1 MCSARAAC
9 SLPSV
14 GSDKS
19 RQRDRRHRKQ
29 KHTLPAV
36 GSDADVESSMRERQ
50 RELGHDVGFGGSR
63 AGGMLAVVIGV
74 VAIAAFAVIFIFFIR

>member
-1 MCSARAAC
+1 MCSVRAAC
-9 SLPSV
+9 SLPFV

-19 RQRDRRHRKQ
+19 KQRDRRHRKQ

-63 AGGMLAVVIGV
+63 AGGLLAVAIGV
-74 VAIAAFAVIFIFFIR
+74 VAIAAFAAFIFFIR